1 MEVQQL
7 LTWIIGTFTG
17 LGVLLAGLG
26 YGYGQFKK
34 GVKAVDSETIDSLQ
48 VQLDTFKGEMTL
60 LKNDNE
66 ELRKDNKELVATN
79 NKLQGQMETYKEIA
93 QNQNPELKELLSV
106 LAKTVPPLIEAQ
118 RYCQKHNLSL
128 AK

>member
-1 MEVQQL
+1 MELQQL

-34 GVKAVDSETIDSLQ
+34 GVKSVDVETIESLQ
-48 VQLDTFKGEMTL
+48 TQLNTFRGEMEL
-60 LKNDNE
+60 LKKDNE
-66 ELRKDNKELVATN
+66 ELRKDNKELIAQN
-79 NKLQGQMETYKEIA
+79 NKLQGQAETYKEIA
-93 QNQNPELKELLSV
+93 QNQNPELKEILGV

-118 RYCQKHNLSL
+118 QYCQKHNLALS
-128 AK
+128 K